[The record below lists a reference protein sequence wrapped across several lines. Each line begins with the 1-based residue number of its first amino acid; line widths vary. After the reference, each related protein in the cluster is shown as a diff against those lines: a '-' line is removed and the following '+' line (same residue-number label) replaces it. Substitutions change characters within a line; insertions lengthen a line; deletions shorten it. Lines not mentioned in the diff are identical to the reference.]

1 MSERRLVRTR
11 VGVVAAA
18 AALLVAACSADER
31 ASSGGGDK
39 AGGAGDPVV
48 LTMADFTS
56 GLNYE
61 PAVQYFVDQVEQL
74 SGGSLQID
82 VSHEWGDF
90 ADDAEQQVVRDVAA
104 GEIDLAWVGTRVFDT
119 LGVNSLR
126 PLTAPM
132 LIDNYPLQR
141 AVMASDIPGE
151 MLAALDD
158 VGVTGIAVLADG
170 LRKPIAVDQ
179 PLLSPDDYTDITF
192 TALRS
197 KTHAQAIR
205 ALGAIPGEAF
215 ATSRKAGLTSGDI
228 QGFEMSLLHYAINE
242 LQDAAPYVTANV
254 NLWPQTVALIANP
267 DALDDVSDDQR
278 EWLMQAGA
286 DAAEQSS
293 DLVDDDA
300 QRLADLCESGARF
313 ANASDADLAAMR
325 AAFEPVLATL
335 EEDPETEDFITRIEE
350 LKQATDPGP
359 ALDVPAGCTGPAPVG
374 PTGSA
379 SADQAA
385 GDAAA
390 LDGTY
395 RWTLTKEDALA
406 HGTPSDQTEQGLAGY
421 PTVFTVTLDDGIWT
435 IHEVRPN
442 VAADEQD
449 TGDGTFAVDGDRI
462 TFDWPHEG
470 LVLEFTFTTDEDGT
484 LHLRSA
490 GRMATGDAFVWSTR
504 PWERIG

>member
-1 MSERRLVRTR
+1 MCERRLVRTR

-18 AALLVAACSADER
+18 AALLVAACSADEQ

-39 AGGAGDPVV
+39 AGGAADPVV

-61 PAVQYFVDQVEQL
+61 PAVQYFVDQVDQL

-90 ADDAEQQVVRDVAA
+90 ADDAEQQVVGDVAA
-104 GEIDLAWVGTRVFDT
+104 GKVDLAWVGTRVFDT
-119 LGVNSLR
+119 LGLNSLR
-126 PLTAPM
+126 ALTAPM
-132 LIDNYPLQR
+132 LIDSYPLER
-141 AVMASDIPGE
+141 AVIASDIPGE
-151 MLAALDD
+151 MLADLDD

-179 PLLSPDDYTDITF
+179 PLMSPDDYADITF

-205 ALGAIPGEAF
+205 ALGAIPGEAL
-215 ATSRKAGLTSGDI
+215 ARTRKAGLTSGDI
-228 QGFEMSLLHYAINE
+228 QGFEMSLHHYAINE

-267 DALDDVSDDQR
+267 DALDDVNDDQR

-286 DAAEQSS
+286 DSAKQST

-335 EEDPETEDFITRIEE
+335 EDDPATEDFITRIEE

-359 ALDVPAGCTGPAPVG
+359 ALDIPAGCTGPAPVG
-374 PTGSA
+374 PTESA
-379 SADQAA
+379 SADPAG

-406 HGTPSDQTEQGLAGY
+406 HGEPSDQTEEGLAGY
-421 PTVFTVTLDDGIWT
+421 PTVFTMTLDDGVWAL
-435 IHEVRPN
+435 HAVRPS
-442 VAADEQD
+442 AAEVSCNTDD
-449 TGDGTFAVDGDRI
+449 CTFVVDGNRI
-462 TFDWPHEG
+462 TFNWPHEG
-470 LVLEFTFTTDEDGT
+470 LVFEFTFTTDDDGT
-484 LHLRSA
+484 LHLRPA

>member
-1 MSERRLVRTR
+1 MSEKRFVRTR

-18 AALLVAACSADER
+18 AALFVAACSADDQ
-31 ASSGGGDK
+31 ASPGGDDK
-39 AGGAGDPVV
+39 AGGAADPVV

-61 PAVQYFVDQVEQL
+61 PAVQYFVDQVDQL

-126 PLTAPM
+126 ALTAPM
-132 LIDNYPLQR
+132 LIDSYPLQR
-141 AVMASDIPGE
+141 AVIASDIPGE
-151 MLAALDD
+151 MLADLDD

-179 PLLSPDDYTDITF
+179 PLLSPDDYAGIRF

-197 KTHAQAIR
+197 RTHADSIR
-205 ALGAIPGEAF
+205 ALGAIPGEAL
-215 ATSRKAGLTSGDI
+215 AASRNAGLSSGDI
-228 QGFEMSLLHYAINE
+228 QGFEMSLHYYAINE

-278 EWLMQAGA
+278 GWLMQAGA
-286 DAAEQSS
+286 DAAEQST
-293 DLVDDDA
+293 DLVDDDS
-300 QRLADLCESGARF
+300 QRLVDLCESGVRF
-313 ANASDADLAAMR
+313 ANASDADLAALR
-325 AAFEPVLATL
+325 ESFEPVLVTL
-335 EEDPETEDFITRIEE
+335 EGDPATEHFIARIAE

-359 ALDVPAGCTGPAPVG
+359 ALDVPAECTGPVPVD
-374 PTGSA
+374 PAEAA
-379 SADQAA
+379 SADPA
-385 GDAAA
+385 GRDEAA
-390 LDGTY
+390 LSGTF
-395 RWTLTKEDALA
+395 RWTLTDEDALA
-406 HGTPSDQTEQGLAGY
+406 HGTPDDQTDEGLAGY
-421 PTVFTVTLDDGIWT
+421 PNVFTVTLDDGIWT
-435 IHEVRPN
+435 MHE
-442 VAADEQD
+442 ASSTD
-449 TGDGTFAVDGDRI
+449 DGTFAVDGNRI
-462 TFDWPHEG
+462 AFDWPREG
-470 LVLEFTFTTDEDGT
+470 TVLEFTFTTDEDGT
-484 LHLRSA
+484 LHLQPVGPMNS
-490 GRMATGDAFVWSTR
+490 GDVFVWSTK